1 MRLKINYKI
10 LLLFL
15 IVMIIYIMLQI
26 KFPQYSELLTIIGG
40 ITGFIIGYYLIETEY

>member
-15 IVMIIYIMLQI
+15 IIMIIYVMLQI
-26 KFPQYSELLTIIGG
+26 KFPQYSILITITGSI
-40 ITGFIIGYYLIETEY
+40 IGFIIGYYLIETEY